1 MKSDRIT
8 WIFFIIVLTGII
20 GGIFHIIRLHT
31 ETQKPDSIP
40 VISKPVKKEQIP
52 ISNSQLQTPNF
63 QLPTPNSQLPTPN
76 SQLPTS
82 NSQIKFGELNISSFP
97 SGATVYLDGIQQRKI
112 TPMTIPN
119 VKTGI
124 HRIKLV
130 KSNYQPFE
138 SRLEI
143 KESAT
148 TYIKAELKLVLGSLF
163 IHSNPAN
170 ATVHLNGEAKGVT
183 PLTIPDITPWQPYQL
198 QISLFNHYDWST
210 NVFVDPGEDIKIEVN
225 LKPKLKGF
233 IYVTS
238 IPPLSSV
245 YLDDELIGKTPLR
258 KFAVK
263 PGEYNLKVMQEGY
276 LSQTKR
282 ITILSDKSVFFNFE
296 LTMGKN

>member
-20 GGIFHIIRLHT
+20 GGIFHILRLHT
-31 ETQKPDSIP
+31 VIQKPDSIP
-40 VISKPVKKEQIP
+40 VISKPAGKTPLLMRKNEGKMKKDEGKRIKKDEIP
-52 ISNSQLQTPNF
+52 NPKSI
-63 QLPTPNSQLPTPN
+63 LPEPV
-76 SQLPTS
+76 
-82 NSQIKFGELNISSFP
+82 KFGELNILSFP

-112 TPMTIPN
+112 TPMTISN

-143 KESAT
+143 EESAT

-163 IHSNPAN
+163 VHSNPVN

-183 PLTIPDITPWQPYQL
+183 PLTIPDLTPWQPYQL
-198 QISLFNHYDWST
+198 EISLFNHYDWST
-210 NVFVDPGEDIKIEVN
+210 NVFVEPGEEVKIEVN
-225 LKPKLKGF
+225 LNPKLEGF

-238 IPPLSSV
+238 IPPSSSV

-258 KFAVK
+258 GFAVK
-263 PGEYNLKVMQEGY
+263 PGKYNLKVMQEGY
-276 LSQTKR
+276 LPQTKG
-282 ITILSDKSVFFNFE
+282 ITILSDKSVFVNFE
-296 LTMGKN
+296 LTMEKN